1 VTSPASGAGSAPNM
15 PDYAPITQSAPGP
28 QSMTGRAVSPGATAG
43 GGDRR
48 QQTSQ
53 DSRINLRGRGREVC
67 DAAPHATSVY
77 SLLKFQDEG
86 EP

>member
-1 VTSPASGAGSAPNM
+1 MECTERNIAF
-15 PDYAPITQSAPGP
+15 
-28 QSMTGRAVSPGATAG
+28 GR
-43 GGDRR
+43 
-48 QQTSQ
+48 
-53 DSRINLRGRGREVC
+53 REVC